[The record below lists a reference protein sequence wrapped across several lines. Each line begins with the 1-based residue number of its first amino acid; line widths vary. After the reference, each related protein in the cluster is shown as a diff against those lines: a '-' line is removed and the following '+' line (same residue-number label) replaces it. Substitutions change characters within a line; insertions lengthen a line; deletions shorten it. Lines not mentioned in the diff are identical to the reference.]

1 MQTSSPKSAVT
12 DPVLEN
18 GEGTKNFINPHTS
31 TAFLLYMPS
40 IEGDDLPLNH
50 PDSSAQSVDT
60 SDKRTPDDST
70 PPTSTWHS
78 SSTSD
83 NRTLG
88 SSISV
93 TTSDIET
100 GEPSRP
106 QAGKGKTHK
115 GVTPAPKKGPGRPR
129 LPESVKEE
137 RAATKKAEQEARK
150 AARSAKTAV
159 AKAERA
165 TKRRKIAHGEQS
177 HRQRQRS
184 KEKANAP
191 SNKPH
196 NKIPPEQEATLI
208 HLSQDD
214 FRPGPAPVGIFRVKR
229 GDAMHIPG
237 SSGTATCEEPWL
249 HPASV
254 YFGQHPEF
262 YKHGSWFYNQPPIRF
277 APRSPSVCTERTLA
291 AEWGPENPVVD
302 DKRDGNPA
310 ETDERE
316 SDGLATNEYNEEVDN
331 SAESDGCDFDYSD
344 MREHE
349 AMNPESMDTLDLN
362 TPSVYV
368 DMTSQPPLSSNEIM
382 VLDSRNSG
390 LIDPIDGAIDFDSL

>member
-18 GEGTKNFINPHTS
+18 GEGTKNFIDPHTS

-50 PDSSAQSVDT
+50 SDSSAQSVDT

-78 SSTSD
+78 SSTS
-83 NRTLG
+83 
-88 SSISV
+88 
-93 TTSDIET
+93 
-100 GEPSRP
+100 
-106 QAGKGKTHK
+106 K

-165 TKRRKIAHGEQS
+165 AKRRKIAHVEQS

-214 FRPGPAPVGIFRVKR
+214 FHPGPAPVGIFRVKR

-237 SSGTATCEEPWL
+237 SSGTATCEEPWS

-262 YKHGSWFYNQPPIRF
+262 YKHGSWFYNQPPITF

-291 AEWGPENPVVD
+291 AVWGPENPVVD

-316 SDGLATNEYNEEVDN
+316 SDGLATNEYNEEVVN
-331 SAESDGCDFDYSD
+331 SAGSDECDFDYFD

-349 AMNPESMDTLDLN
+349 AMNPESMDTLDLD

-368 DMTSQPPLSSNEIM
+368 DMTWQPPLSSNEIM